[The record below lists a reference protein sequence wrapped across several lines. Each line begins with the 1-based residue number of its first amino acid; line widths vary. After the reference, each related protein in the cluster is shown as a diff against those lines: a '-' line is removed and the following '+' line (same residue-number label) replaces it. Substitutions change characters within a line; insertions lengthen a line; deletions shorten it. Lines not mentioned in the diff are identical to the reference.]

1 MKNKKNCHQ
10 AGNKLAEISCLVR
23 QIVYVLVYKKQGRSK
38 TNLLNSLKWRSAET
52 ARNIIRLLHIIV
64 AT

>member
-23 QIVYVLVYKKQGRSK
+23 QNVYVFVYKKQGRSK
-38 TNLLNSLKWRSAET
+38 ANLLNLLKWCSAET
-52 ARNIIRLLHIIV
+52 AKNIIRLLHITV
-64 AT
+64 ES